1 MLTNSEHEIILVID
15 DSPTNLE
22 ILHNTL
28 SSLGYE
34 VLVEMDGLSGIYQ
47 AKSYQPDL
55 ILLDVMMPGIDGFET
70 CRQLQADLSTKN
82 IPVIFMT
89 ALADPADKVKGL
101 ELGAVDYITKPFRKE
116 EAIARI
122 KTHLKI
128 RRLSLELE
136 DQKQQ
141 LEQLVQK
148 RTAELTQTLNELKRT
163 QLQLIQNEKLS
174 TIGQLVAG
182 IAHEINNPVGCITG
196 NLDQAKLA
204 VKDAIDY
211 IRLYQAKFPN
221 PGAEIEQ
228 KAEEIDIEY
237 VLEDLPK
244 MFFSMQAGIERICD
258 ISTSLRTFSR
268 ADVDFKVSVNIHE
281 GIDSTLMIL
290 QHRLKAQAQ
299 HPAIQV
305 IKNYG
310 KISKIN
316 CYLGQLNQVF
326 MNILANAIDAL
337 EEASQGHGYE
347 TLKATPN
354 VISVTTEMNDEE
366 QLVIRIADNGMGMTE
381 EVKQR
386 IFDPLFTTKPVGKG
400 TGLGLAIVHQI
411 IVDKH
416 RGNID
421 VNSELGKGTEFI
433 IRIPIA

>member
-1 MLTNSEHEIILVID
+1 MLSSHNHEIILVID

-22 ILHNTL
+22 ILQSTL
-28 SSLGYE
+28 ESAGYK
-34 VLVEMDGLSGIYQ
+34 VMVEMDGLTGLEQ
-47 AKSYQPDL
+47 AKSYPPDL
-55 ILLDVMMPGIDGFET
+55 ILLDVMMPGMDGFET
-70 CRQLQADLSTKN
+70 CRQLQADPLTKN

-89 ALADPADKVKGL
+89 GLADPGDKVKGL
-101 ELGAVDYITKPFRKE
+101 QLGAVDYIIKPFRKE
-116 EAIARI
+116 EALARI
-122 KTHLKI
+122 QTHLKI

-136 DQKQQ
+136 QQKHQ
-141 LEQLVQK
+141 LEELVQK
-148 RTAELTQTLNELKRT
+148 RTAELTETLNELKRT

-196 NLDQAKLA
+196 NLDQARVA
-204 VKDAIDY
+204 VEDALDY
-211 IRLYQAKFPN
+211 IRLFQAKFPN
-221 PGAEIEQ
+221 PGPEIEQ
-228 KAEEIDIEY
+228 KAEEIDLEY

-244 MFFSMQAGIERICD
+244 MFLSMKAGIQRICD

-268 ADVDFKVSVNIHE
+268 ADVDFKISVNIHE
-281 GIDSTLMIL
+281 GLDSTLMIL

-299 HPAIQV
+299 HPAIQI

-310 KISKIN
+310 ELPKIE

-337 EEASQGHGYE
+337 EEASRGRSYE
-347 TLKATPN
+347 ALKTNPN
-354 VISVTTEMNDEE
+354 VIAVTTEMKDE
-366 QLVIRIADNGMGMTE
+366 QQIVIRIADNGMGMTE

-411 IVDKH
+411 IVQKH
-416 RGNID
+416 GGTID
-421 VNSELGKGTEFI
+421 VNSEQGKGTEFI
-433 IRIPIA
+433 MKIPIA